1 MTVVCVISISYLLS
15 YVYYYCTTVCSPRFD
30 FMPLVAS
37 VQVQYFTA
45 RLTKENLSGLLSQQL
60 GGEEIR

>member
-1 MTVVCVISISYLLS
+1 MTVICVISVNYLLS
-15 YVYYYCTTVCSPRFD
+15 CVYYYCTHRLD

-37 VQVQYFTA
+37 VQVQYFTT
-45 RLTKENLSGLLSQQL
+45 RLTKEKLSGLLSQQL